1 MIVMLKLVLRL
12 SEHISPTSQSECACI
27 VQLYALFSNAWS
39 VSTSSYITDLGRH
52 KFIHQS

>member
-1 MIVMLKLVLRL
+1 MLKLVLRL